1 MPRTC
6 PWTVCCLER
15 TAPGPSFLALKPQ
28 PTPSSPWRTS
38 TVFRSSGPVWWR
50 VLEHWNYKWGLTCS
64 PGVPRPYDGS
74 TSMRSPAGC
83 NIRTWIARQETS
95 MCGIIGVSAL
105 PDAARLT
112 YLGLYALQHRG
123 QESAGIVAIDGAGTA
138 RSHRGMG
145 LVSENF
151 DDHTLAGL
159 PGDVAV
165 GHTRYSTT
173 GSTVLANAQPC
184 NVNTRCGP
192 LAIAHNGNLVNADAI
207 KRELVARGAIF
218 TSSSDTEVLVHLI
231 ARSEEDTTDDQI
243 REALEQVDGAYSLI
257 ITVGRTMYAAVD
269 SRGFRPLVIGRLG
282 QGIVVASESCA
293 LDLIGATF
301 HCELRPGDFVRIDN
315 GHVTHLPRLAPR
327 PVSRCVFELVYF
339 ARPDSTVF
347 GESVD
352 RVRRELGRQL
362 AREQPASGG
371 EVVFSVPDSSNA
383 MALGFSEVSGIKLE
397 YGLIR
402 NHYVGRT
409 FINPTQNHR
418 VAKVKIKFNPVR
430 EVIYGKS
437 VVVVDDS
444 LVRGNTSK
452 ELVQMIRAAGAREVH
467 LRLGSPPITGP
478 CHYGIDTPTREELI
492 GATHSIEE
500 IRQFLG
506 VDSLGYLSLEGMLE
520 AAGKDTG
527 YCHAC
532 FSGNYPT
539 ITPDDLVQLRH
550 ATPLIATPA

>member
-1 MPRTC
+1 
-6 PWTVCCLER
+6 
-15 TAPGPSFLALKPQ
+15 
-28 PTPSSPWRTS
+28 
-38 TVFRSSGPVWWR
+38 
-50 VLEHWNYKWGLTCS
+50 
-64 PGVPRPYDGS
+64 
-74 TSMRSPAGC
+74 
-83 NIRTWIARQETS
+83 
-95 MCGIIGVSAL
+95 MCGIVGVSGI
-105 PDAARLT
+105 PDAARLA

-123 QESAGIVAIDGAGTA
+123 QESAGIVAVDRDGTA

-151 DDHTLAGL
+151 GDETLVAL
-159 PGDVAV
+159 PGDVAI

-192 LAIAHNGNLVNADAI
+192 LAIAHNGNLINADAI
-207 KRELVARGAIF
+207 KRDLVERGAIF

-231 ARSEEDTTDDQI
+231 ARSEADTVDGQI
-243 REALEQVDGAYSLI
+243 REALEQVDGAYSLVI
-257 ITVGRTMYAAVD
+257 SVGRTMYAVVD
-269 SRGFRPLVIGRLG
+269 SRGFRPLVLG
-282 QGIVVASESCA
+282 KLGSGIVVASETCA
-293 LDLIGATF
+293 LDLIGASF

-315 GHVTHLPRLAPR
+315 GEVTHLPRLAPR
-327 PVSRCVFELVYF
+327 PVTRCVFELVYF
-339 ARPDSTVF
+339 ARPDSSVF
-347 GESVD
+347 GKSVD

-362 AREQPASGG
+362 AREQPAPLG

-409 FINPTQNHR
+409 FINPTQALR
-418 VAKVKIKFNPVR
+418 VAKVKIKFNPVS
-430 EVIYGKS
+430 EVIHGKS

-452 ELVQMIRAAGAREVH
+452 ELVQMIRQAGAREVH

-492 GATHSIEE
+492 ASTHSVEE

-506 VDSLGYLSLEGMLE
+506 VDSLGYLSLEGMLQ

-527 YCHAC
+527 FCHAC
-532 FSGNYPT
+532 FSGQYPT
-539 ITPDDLVQLRH
+539 ATPDDPVRLRH
-550 ATPLIATPA
+550 AAPLIATPA

>member
-1 MPRTC
+1 
-6 PWTVCCLER
+6 
-15 TAPGPSFLALKPQ
+15 
-28 PTPSSPWRTS
+28 
-38 TVFRSSGPVWWR
+38 
-50 VLEHWNYKWGLTCS
+50 
-64 PGVPRPYDGS
+64 
-74 TSMRSPAGC
+74 
-83 NIRTWIARQETS
+83 
-95 MCGIIGVSAL
+95 MCGIIGVSGISQ
-105 PDAARLT
+105 AARMA

-123 QESAGIVAIDGAGTA
+123 QESAGIVAVDRSGTA
-138 RSHRGMG
+138 RAHRGMG
-145 LVSENF
+145 LVSETF
-151 DDHTLAGL
+151 DDAILGRL

-184 NVNTRCGP
+184 SVNTRCGT
-192 LAIAHNGNLVNADAI
+192 LAIAHNGNLVNAPEL
-207 KRELVARGAIF
+207 KRELVAKGAIF
-218 TSSSDTEVLVHLI
+218 TTSSDTEILVHLI
-231 ARSEEDTTDDQI
+231 ARSEADTVEGQLRD
-243 REALEQVDGAYSLI
+243 ALEQVDGAYSLVI
-257 ITVGRTMYAAVD
+257 AVGRTLYAVVD
-269 SRGFRPLVIGRLG
+269 SRGFRPLVMGRLG
-282 QGIVVASESCA
+282 NGMVVASETCA
-293 LDLIGATF
+293 LDLMGAQMA
-301 HCELRPGDFVRIDN
+301 CELQPGEFVRIED
-315 GHVTHLPRLAPR
+315 GRATELPRLAPR
-327 PVSRCVFELVYF
+327 PVTRCVFELVYF

-362 AREQPASGG
+362 AREQPAPSG

-430 EVIYGKS
+430 DVIHGKS

-452 ELVQMIRAAGAREVH
+452 SLVQMIRSAGASEVH
-467 LRLGSPPITGP
+467 LRLASPPITGP

-492 GATHSIEE
+492 AATHSIAE
-500 IRQFLG
+500 IRDFLG
-506 VDSLGYLSLEGMLE
+506 VDTLAYLSLEGMLR
-520 AAGKDTG
+520 AAGRDTG

-532 FSGNYPT
+532 FSGRYPT
-539 ITPDDLVQLRH
+539 PVPEDLVQLRH
-550 ATPLIATPA
+550 ASPLIATPA

>member
-1 MPRTC
+1 MHT
-6 PWTVCCLER
+6 
-15 TAPGPSFLALKPQ
+15 GS
-28 PTPSSPWRTS
+28 
-38 TVFRSSGPVWWR
+38 RSSERVWSRVPVPWNFRWGHRCSLGTPKHCGESTMMRFR
-50 VLEHWNYKWGLTCS
+50 VGCS
-64 PGVPRPYDGS
+64 IP
-74 TSMRSPAGC
+74 TS
-83 NIRTWIARQETS
+83 IAQQRNS
-95 MCGIIGVSAL
+95 MCGIIGISGL
-105 PDAARLT
+105 PDAARLA

-123 QESAGIVAIDGAGTA
+123 QESAGIVALDRDGAA
-138 RSHRGMG
+138 HSHRGMG

-151 DDHTLAGL
+151 DDEILAGL

-192 LAIAHNGNLVNADAI
+192 LAIAHNGNLINADAI
-207 KRELVARGAIF
+207 KRDLVGRGAIF

-231 ARSEEDTTDDQI
+231 ARSEADSVDEQI
-243 REALEQVDGAYSLI
+243 REALEQVDGAYSLV
-257 ITVGRTMYAAVD
+257 ITVGRTMYAVVD
-269 SRGFRPLVIGRLG
+269 SRGFRPLVIGRMG
-282 QGIVVASESCA
+282 NGIVVASETCA
-293 LDLIGATF
+293 LDLIGASLS
-301 HCELRPGDFVRIDN
+301 CELRPGDFVRIEN

-362 AREQPASGG
+362 AREQPAPGG

-409 FINPTQNHR
+409 FINPTQALR
-418 VAKVKIKFNPVR
+418 VAKVKIKFNPVG
-430 EVIYGKS
+430 EVIHGKS

-478 CHYGIDTPTREELI
+478 CHYGIDTPNRNELI
-492 GATHSIEE
+492 ASTHSVEE

-506 VDSLGYLSLEGMLE
+506 VDSLGYLSLNGMLQ
-520 AAGKDTG
+520 AAGKETG
-527 YCHAC
+527 FCHAC
-532 FSGNYPT
+532 FSGQYPT
-539 ITPDDLVQLRH
+539 PTPDDPVRLRY
-550 ATPLIATPA
+550 AAPLIATPA